1 MKRSQ
6 KRFTLIEL
14 LVVIAII
21 AILAGMLLPA
31 LNRAR
36 ETARGIS
43 CINNLKQ
50 LGLVSTM
57 YVNDFKD
64 WGPAKYA
71 VYPSGITGNLW
82 YTRLEADGYLK
93 RANRT
98 KKTGSS
104 PTKCASVDARG
115 ISTDHPGLTYTINN
129 SLAGSRADRKYPFP
143 ASSGYYTALAD
154 GVSIFAKVT
163 LAKRASK
170 IAWYMDSFN
179 YGSDGLF
186 IKPHGGRTNYVTL
199 GGNAANSD
207 IKKAAVVRTKANTST
222 VEYKIEQV
230 DDVDVEPISFR
241 KL

>member
-1 MKRSQ
+1 MKRVQ
-6 KRFTLIEL
+6 KRLTLIEV

-36 ETARGIS
+36 ETARAIS

-50 LGLVSTM
+50 IGVVNTM

-71 VYPSGITGNLW
+71 VYPSGCPGRLW
-82 YTRLEADGYLK
+82 YTLFENQGYMK
-93 RANRT
+93 SVNRR
-98 KKTGSS
+98 KTTGTS
-104 PTKCASVDARG
+104 PTRCASVDPRG

-129 SLAGSRADRKYPFP
+129 SLGGSRADRKYPFP
-143 ASSGYYTALAD
+143 ASAGYYASLD
-154 GVSIFAKVT
+154 NGVSQFAKVT
-163 LAKRASK
+163 LAKRASS
-170 IAWYMDSFN
+170 IALYMDSFN

-186 IKPHGGRTNYVTL
+186 IKPHGGRTNYVTIA
-199 GGNAANSD
+199 GNATNSD
-207 IKKAAVVRTKANTST
+207 IKSAAVVRTKTNTST
-222 VEYKIEQV
+222 VEYKIEQP